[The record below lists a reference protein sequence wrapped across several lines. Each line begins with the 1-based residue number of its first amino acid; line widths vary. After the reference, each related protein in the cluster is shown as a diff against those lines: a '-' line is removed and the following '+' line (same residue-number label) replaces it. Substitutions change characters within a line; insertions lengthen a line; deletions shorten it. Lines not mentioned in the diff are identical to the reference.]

1 MAEMLTVEQLQE
13 RLKLSRQGAYA
24 LCKKP
29 GFPVCR
35 VGRKVLIPADRLQ
48 AWIDKGGTTSEDK
61 RLSQ

>member
-35 VGRKVLIPADRLQ
+35 VGRKVLIPADKLQ
-48 AWIDKGGTTSEDK
+48 QFND
-61 RLSQ
+61 LL